1 MERASATGLLVLA
14 IPLDADHGI
23 GAEQLDQLLA
33 DWDVERDAHFEQD
46 SGGAWR
52 RRADAADTGVAL
64 IRATP
69 RA

>member
-1 MERASATGLLVLA
+1 VLA

-33 DWDVERDAHFEQD
+33 DWDVERDAHFERD

-52 RRADAADTGVAL
+52 RRADAADAADTSVSL